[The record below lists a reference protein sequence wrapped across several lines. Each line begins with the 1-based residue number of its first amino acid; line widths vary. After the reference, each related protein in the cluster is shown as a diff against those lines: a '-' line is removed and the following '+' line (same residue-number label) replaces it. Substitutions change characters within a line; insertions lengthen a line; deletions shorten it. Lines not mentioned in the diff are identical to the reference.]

1 MALQPASTTVL
12 DVVRMI
18 PTGGLVVAVTDD
30 GVDPRYAA
38 VRAAATDIA
47 VAARGKVLL
56 LYAPKGQ
63 AAPGPVRP
71 RLFFPPTDGA
81 GRRAPRPHTGSRQ
94 RDLLGPEAAA
104 IRARG
109 VGVAVWLSG
118 RPGPAG
124 MAEAVALTHAALVL
138 LPAERD
144 RPGILRR
151 TLEYDAARIAA
162 PVVAVDPFGCLMR
175 VRPLGEGREPDA
187 GRDPARAPRYATA
200 RIAAES
206 VR

>member
-1 MALQPASTTVL
+1 MAAHPVSATALDFARTIPA
-12 DVVRMI
+12 
-18 PTGGLVVAVTDD
+18 GGLVVAVTDD
-30 GVDPRYAA
+30 GMDSRYAA

-47 VAARGKVLL
+47 IAARGKVLL

-63 AAPGPVRP
+63 AAPGPIRP
-71 RLFFPPTDGA
+71 RLFFPPADAA

-94 RDLLGPEAAA
+94 RDLLGLEAAA

-124 MAEAVALTHAALVL
+124 MAEAVALMHAALIL
-138 LPAERD
+138 MPGERD

-162 PVVAVDPFGCLMR
+162 PVVAVDPSGCLTR
-175 VRPLGEGREPDA
+175 VRPLGGCSEPD
-187 GRDPARAPRYATA
+187 DPGAAVRTSRGDAA
-200 RIAAES
+200 RIHAGF